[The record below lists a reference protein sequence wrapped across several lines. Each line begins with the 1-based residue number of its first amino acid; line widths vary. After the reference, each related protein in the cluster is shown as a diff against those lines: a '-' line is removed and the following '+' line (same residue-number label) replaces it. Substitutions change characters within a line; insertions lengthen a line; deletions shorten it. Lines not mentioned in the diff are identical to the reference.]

1 MSWHA
6 SIPAEEVHAKGAVGV
21 EVDGLRLGL
30 YALDGEIFCNGN
42 ICTHAFAI
50 LTDGHVVDGCI
61 ECPLHQGLF
70 DIRSGKAMGPPVAR
84 DIPTYAV
91 KVEDGIVWIDTE
103 ARAPVID
110 ATPQRAGVSAAPKD
124 FRRMVIVGA
133 GQAGA
138 ETARAARRHGF
149 GGPIVMLGEEAHP
162 PYERPPLSKDLLLG
176 RTRLSDAHV
185 FEADETERLD
195 IDLRLSTRVGGIDRE
210 AKQVVLGDGET
221 LAYDMLVL
229 ATGASARRIPFEG
242 ADRVA
247 LHYLRDAGDSE
258 RLGAALQRAERVAVI
273 GGGFIG
279 LELASAA
286 RSLGKQATVIEA
298 QDRLLKRLLPEE
310 AGRFL
315 SWVAEQNDVAL
326 HLGTGVGSVSDRG
339 VTLSDGTLVEADCI
353 IVGVGAVPNDDLA
366 AKAGLATAEAGGIV
380 VNARNQTSD
389 FAIYAVGDVAVARHE
404 ISGSEARVES
414 WQNAQ
419 LSADRAARA
428 ISGQVPGADDL
439 PWFWSDLFGGTLQI
453 VGAPAPDLRTVRRDG
468 EAPAFFCLDDENRVV
483 ACIDFGD
490 AALLRAARG
499 LIAGAMPVDPA
510 QLSDTNVD
518 LATLEE
524 DEMKMLPIEKRFV
537 WPASGLDRIP
547 DWVYTS
553 QEIYDREVE
562 RIFRGK
568 TWNYVGLEAEIPE
581 TGDFIRSYVGPTS
594 VVVARDA
601 EGGVNVFEN
610 RCAHRAAEFCRKLR
624 GNAEEFVCP
633 YHEWSYDLK
642 GNLAGVPFRRGADG
656 KGGMGPDFRP
666 ENHGLRK
673 LNVTTRNGAIFASF
687 RQDVESF
694 EDYLGEEMLTDFD
707 VVFSGRELK
716 VLGHYRHT
724 LNGNWKLYPENLKDP
739 YHATLLHT
747 FLVTFG
753 LLVAGNK
760 SAMIVDP
767 KGCHSTMASA
777 KSDGAVSEDNKS
789 QMRAYRDGMTLE
801 DTRLMDFHPEF
812 DSPWSVTM
820 QVIWPGLIVQREMNT
835 LGVRQIVPTGPNE
848 FTMIW
853 TMFGYADDDEEMTR
867 HRLRQGNL
875 MGPAGFLGLE
885 DNEAIKFVQDG
896 MLDTE
901 EGAHLVALNP
911 AVPTGTSDTLISE
924 SAIRSMYQYWRKEM
938 GL

>member
-1 MSWHA
+1 MSWHS
-6 SIPAEEVHAKGAVGV
+6 SIPAEEVHAKGAIGV

-30 YALDGEIFCNGN
+30 YSLDGEIHCGGN

-50 LTDGHVVDGCI
+50 LTDGHVVDGCV

-70 DIRSGKAMGPPVAR
+70 DIRTGKAMGAPVTR
-84 DIPTYAV
+84 DIATYDV
-91 KVEDGIVWIDTE
+91 KIEDGIVWIDTE
-103 ARAPVID
+103 PRAVSD
-110 ATPQRAGVSAAPKD
+110 TPAQRRAAAGAPRD

-138 ETARAARRHGF
+138 LAARSARDHGF
-149 GGPIVMLGEEAHP
+149 AGKIILLGDEEHP

-176 RTRLSDAHV
+176 RTTLQDAHV
-185 FEADETERLD
+185 FDPGEVERLE
-195 IDLRLSTRVGGIDRE
+195 IDLQLSPAVKSIDRE
-210 AKQVVLGDGET
+210 ARKVVLASGEA
-221 LAYDMLVL
+221 LDYDMLVL
-229 ATGASARRIPFEG
+229 ATGAAARRIDLPG
-242 ADRVA
+242 ADQVT
-247 LHYLRDAGDSE
+247 LHYLRDAGDSQK
-258 RLGAALQRAERVAVI
+258 LGEALKGAEKVAVI

-279 LELASAA
+279 LELASGA
-286 RSLGKQATVIEA
+286 RSLGKKAAVIEA
-298 QDRLLKRLLPEE
+298 QDRLLKRLLPRE
-310 AGRFL
+310 AGEFL
-315 SWVAEQNDVAL
+315 AWVAEQNDVAL
-326 HLGTGVGSVSDRG
+326 HIGTGVQSVSPEG

-353 IVGVGAVPNDDLA
+353 IVGVGAAPNDQLA
-366 AKAGLATAEAGGIV
+366 VAAGLETAERGGIV
-380 VNARNQTSD
+380 VNSRNQTSD
-389 FAIYAVGDVAVARHE
+389 FSIYAVGDVAVARNE
-404 ISGSEARVES
+404 ISGEERRVES
-414 WQNAQ
+414 WQHAQ
-419 LSADRAARA
+419 ISSDRVARA
-428 ISGQVPGADDL
+428 IAGQEPAEAEI

-453 VGAPAPDLRTVRRDG
+453 IGDPGPDLATVRRDG
-468 EAPAFFCLDDENRVV
+468 DAPVFFCLDEADRVA

-490 AALLRAARG
+490 AAMLRAARG
-499 LIAGAMPVDPA
+499 FVASASPVDRARLADPA
-510 QLSDTNVD
+510 TDLS
-518 LATLEE
+518 TLQE
-524 DEMKMLPIEKRFV
+524 DEMKMMPIEKRFV

-547 DWVYTS
+547 DWVYTN
-553 QEIYDREVE
+553 QEIYQREVE
-562 RIFRGK
+562 KIFRGR
-568 TWNYVGLEAEIPE
+568 TWNYVGLEAEIPNQ
-581 TGDFIRSYVGPTS
+581 GDFVRSFVGPIA
-594 VVVARDA
+594 VVMARDE

-610 RCAHRAAEFCRKLR
+610 RCAHRAAEFCRELR
-624 GNAEEFVCP
+624 GNANEFVCP

-642 GNLAGVPFRRGADG
+642 GNLAGVPFRRGVDG

-673 LNVTTRNGAIFASF
+673 LNVARHNGAVFASF
-687 RQDVESF
+687 CDDMESF
-694 EDYLGEEMLTDFD
+694 EDYLGEEMLKDFEA
-707 VVFSGRELK
+707 VFSGRKMK

-724 LNGNWKLYPENLKDP
+724 LMGNWKLYPENLKDP

-777 KSDGAVSEDNKS
+777 KSEGAVSDENKS

-801 DTRLMDFHPEF
+801 DPRLMEFFPEF

-820 QVIWPGLIVQREMNT
+820 QVVWPGLIVQREMNT
-835 LGVRQIVPTGPNE
+835 LGVRQIVPNGPNE

-853 TMFGYADDDEEMTR
+853 TMFGYEDDDEEMTR

-896 MLDTE
+896 MLDST
-901 EGAHLVALNP
+901 GGSHLVALNP
-911 AVPTGTSDTLISE
+911 AVPAGTSDTLISE
-924 SAIRSMYQYWRKEM
+924 SAIRAMYQYWRKEM